1 MAFTKLQVVETKVP
15 TEHSNLIVLNPRID
29 QIFIDTF
36 GERAYREYREAWAI
50 GTKIEGHQKDFPIQ
64 LDFELNYSCNLRCPM
79 CTWSSEVSKDR
90 SCFDLEKFKE
100 IIDEG
105 VKKGL
110 KAIRLNYI
118 NEPLL
123 RPDLH
128 HFITYARSKGII
140 DIMFSTNGVLL
151 RKQEQCEELIKAGL
165 TKIQFSVDAVTP
177 ETYAQVRVGTTLEK
191 VHQAIDLFISV
202 KKQLQADLPL
212 IRVNFVLGPHNK
224 HEFLAFA
231 EYWKSKDVDLIAT
244 QEYFP
249 LDTVTQNGVK
259 VLNFDKDGTKKSEIG
274 RFHSFTCSIPFRQM
288 TVRNSGEVL
297 PCCSFYGA
305 ELVYGNVNKGETIS
319 QLWNSPQMKKMR
331 AIHKEGNYQDNPICK
346 KCVESHS
353 YVLD

>member
-123 RPDLH
+123 RPDL
-128 HFITYARSKGII
+128 
-140 DIMFSTNGVLL
+140 
-151 RKQEQCEELIKAGL
+151 
-165 TKIQFSVDAVTP
+165 
-177 ETYAQVRVGTTLEK
+177 
-191 VHQAIDLFISV
+191 
-202 KKQLQADLPL
+202 PL

-274 RFHSFTCSIPFRQM
+274 RFHSFKCSIPFGQM